1 MPERTKQYRIKS
13 CNCNNDKFIN
23 FTEKNNDM
31 ICFPNCKINLGL
43 YIENKRNDGFHNIKT
58 VFYPVALS
66 DVLEISLSNT
76 TTHLNMRGIKI
87 EGNIESNL
95 CIKAYRLLS
104 KDYNL
109 PPIQIELL
117 KAIPHGAGLG
127 GGSSDAAYMLKLL
140 NNFFNLNINDLQ
152 LINYASQLGSDCAF
166 FIKNK
171 AVIASEKGDFFKE
184 IELILRN
191 YSIIIVK
198 PPINV
203 STPDAYKWVKPRN
216 EIIDIEY
223 IIMHSINEWKDLL
236 TNDFEFSV
244 FKKYP
249 EIEHIKTKLYE
260 NGALYSAMSGSGASV
275 FGIFKDE
282 IPDISFEKNYFIWKS
297 KIY

>member
-1 MPERTKQYRIKS
+1 
-13 CNCNNDKFIN
+13 
-23 FTEKNNDM
+23 M

-58 VFYPVALS
+58 VFYPVTLS
-66 DVLEISLSNT
+66 DVLEISLSKT
-76 TTHLNMRGIKI
+76 TTHLNIRGIKI

-95 CIKAYRLLS
+95 CIKAYKLLC

-109 PPIQIELL
+109 LPIQIELL

-140 NNFFNLNINDLQ
+140 NDFFNLKINDSE

-171 AVIASEKGDFFKE
+171 AVIASEKGDVFNE
-184 IELILRN
+184 IELNLNN
-191 YSIIIVK
+191 YSILIVK
-198 PPINV
+198 PPVNV

-216 EIIDIEY
+216 ESIDIKD
-223 IIMHSINEWKDLL
+223 IIMMPINKWKDLL
-236 TNDFEFSV
+236 TNDFENSV
-244 FKKYP
+244 FKNYP
-249 EIEHIKTKLYE
+249 QIEHIKAKLYE
-260 NGALYSAMSGSGASV
+260 NGAIYSAMSGSGASV

-282 IPDISFEKNYFIWKS
+282 IPVISFEKEYFTWKS
-297 KIY
+297 KI